1 MLKFNS
7 LFSFILATLLAS
19 SVYAEEAVPAKAT
32 PFFTGADLS
41 YVNEME
47 DCGGKFRDRGKEK
60 DPFAIF
66 ASYGADIV
74 RVRIW
79 HNATWTKYS
88 NFEDVA
94 KTIKRAKENH
104 MRVLLDFHYSDT
116 WTDPEKQGIPAAWKN
131 ISDTHQLAKALYDYT
146 ADTLKKL
153 NDMGLAPNMV
163 QVGNETNAEI
173 LQDQSKFDK
182 EKINWARNAE
192 LFNSGIKAVRDFSAA
207 NNKKVA
213 IVLHIA
219 QPENGLAWF
228 PKALENGI
236 TDFDVIGLSY
246 YPQWS
251 SYKLDTLGNAL
262 TELYGKIKKPIM
274 IVETGYPWTFDN
286 FDKADNVLW
295 KNALVP
301 GYPATPNGQL
311 DYLLALSKVVRNA
324 GGLGV
329 LYWEPAWIS
338 TSCKTLWATG
348 SHWENAA
355 FFDAGH
361 KNTTLPA
368 FNFFR
373 DAKK

>member
-1 MLKFNS
+1 MRTLNS
-7 LFSFILATLLAS
+7 FFGFTFATLLATA
-19 SVYAEEAVPAKAT
+19 VHAEDSTPAKT
-32 PFFTGADLS
+32 SPFFTGADLS

-88 NFEDVA
+88 NFDDVA
-94 KTIKRAKENH
+94 KTIRRAKENH

-116 WTDPEKQGIPAAWKN
+116 WTDPEKQGIPSAWKD

-173 LQDQSKFDK
+173 LQDQSKFEK

-207 NNKKVA
+207 SNKKVA

-251 SYKLDTLGNAL
+251 TYKLDTLGNAISEL
-262 TELYGKIKKPIM
+262 TVKIKKPVM
-274 IVETGYPWTFDN
+274 IVETGYPWTFEN

-295 KNALVP
+295 KSAVLP
-301 GYPATPNGQL
+301 EYPPTPNGQL
-311 DYLLALSKVVRNA
+311 DYLLALSKAVKTA
-324 GGLGV
+324 GGLGII
-329 LYWEPAWIS
+329 YWEPAWIS
-338 TSCKTLWATG
+338 TSCKTLWGTG

-355 FFDAGH
+355 FFDASR

-373 DAKK
+373 EAKK